1 MKEIE
6 RKYLVHPTISE
17 VLKFSTPKHIR
28 QGYIYKSEEK
38 TVRVRTKGNQGYLT
52 IKGKTIG
59 IVRSEF
65 EYAIPLEEANELL
78 NQFCDR
84 VLDKKRYDIFLGSK
98 KWEIDVFEGKLA
110 GLVLAEIELNDEHET
125 VELPSWIDREV
136 SELPEYMN
144 ANLID
149 RA

>member
-6 RKYLVHPTISE
+6 RKYLVHPAISE

-28 QGYIYKSEEK
+28 QGYIFKSEEK
-38 TVRVRTKGNQGYLT
+38 TVRVRTKGDQGYLT

-65 EYAIPLEEANELL
+65 EYQIPLEEANELL

-84 VLDKKRYDIFLGSK
+84 VLNKKRYDIFLGSK
-98 KWEIDVFEGKLA
+98 KWEVDVFEGKLS
-110 GLVLAEIELNDEHET
+110 GLVLAEIELDDEHET